1 MDNFQGKMRPMSSIP
16 ESFHE
21 TVKENVIRVRE
32 RVSEAQRRAGREG
45 ENVVL
50 VAITKT
56 FDADIVR
63 AVIAAGI
70 TDIGENRVQELL
82 AKQDV
87 IGRDACRWHLV
98 GPLQRNKA
106 GKIVGRV
113 ELLHAIDGIRI
124 AETLDRI
131 ARERGVRMPFLL
143 EVNTSGEAS
152 KHGVSPMDAREAAD
166 KLMRLEGLAW
176 EGLMTIGPLSG
187 GEPEARACFRALAQ
201 LAAKLRAATGRDLPV
216 LSMGMSDDFETA
228 IEEGSTMIR
237 VGRGITGKRA

>member
-1 MDNFQGKMRPMSSIP
+1 MDNFRGKMRPMSSIA
-16 ESFHE
+16 
-21 TVKENVIRVRE
+21 ENVIRVRE
-32 RVSEAQRRAGREG
+32 RVAEALLRAGRER
-45 ENVVL
+45 ENVAL

-56 FDADIVR
+56 FDADVVR
-63 AVIAAGI
+63 AVIEAGVA
-70 TDIGENRVQELL
+70 DLGENRVQELL

-87 IGRDACRWHLV
+87 VGRDACRWHLV

-113 ELLHAIDGIRI
+113 ELLHAIDGVRI

-152 KHGVSPMDAREAAD
+152 KHGVSPMDTPEAAD

-187 GEPEARACFRALAQ
+187 GEPEARACFRALAE
-201 LAAKLRAATGRDLPV
+201 LAAKLRSTTGRDLPV
-216 LSMGMSDDFETA
+216 LSMGMSDDFEAA